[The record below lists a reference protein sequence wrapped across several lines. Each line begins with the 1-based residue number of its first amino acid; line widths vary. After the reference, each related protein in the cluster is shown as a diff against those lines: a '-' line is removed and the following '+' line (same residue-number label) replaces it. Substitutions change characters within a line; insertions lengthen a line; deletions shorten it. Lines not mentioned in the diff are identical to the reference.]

1 MIDPIIT
8 EPVSLAATR
17 MMQGAS
23 ESVDLMAPWIVDDI
37 RPLLAFL
44 VPWFGLI
51 GIIWAGEKRPNL
63 RETFTFIAAV
73 IQATVVVSMVPV
85 VLSGAIIECH
95 IWQVFTNVLL
105 LRVDGPGLLFAC
117 VASVLWIATTLY
129 AIGYMR
135 GLHEHA
141 QTRFYSYFALSL
153 SATMG

>member
-51 GIIWAGEKRPNL
+51 GIIWAGERK
-63 RETFTFIAAV
+63 TKF
-73 IQATVVVSMVPV
+73 
-85 VLSGAIIECH
+85 GK
-95 IWQVFTNVLL
+95 LL
-105 LRVDGPGLLFAC
+105 L
-117 VASVLWIATTLY
+117 S
-129 AIGYMR
+129 
-135 GLHEHA
+135 
-141 QTRFYSYFALSL
+141 SL
-153 SATMG
+153 R